1 MAPAPRY
8 RKHVRNQSHL
18 SVQSMGII
26 PQLLFERG
34 GEEKLNSS
42 GCFCPVWWVPGWH
55 LMASVA
61 LLTVPSSYWYVVIRS
76 VGEITWDVLLAG
88 DWGRIFAACCTCLWY
103 TVFPFISGPTTPI
116 QCSSV
121 GVVIVSAWEIII
133 LSPSSDLLTTAQ
145 KSFAFS
151 LIILPLIC
159 LILLDFHGRSCWE
172 HCTFNWPVS
181 EERKFYNYWQFKSG
195 WPELTQHY
203 CSQNLRAPAHWAL
216 SESHSLMN
224 ELSECTQH
232 EAWYRCQWYILLN
245 MISLQDH
252 HSS

>member
-88 DWGRIFAACCTCLWY
+88 DWGEFSLHVVHVYDTPF
-103 TVFPFISGPTTPI
+103 FPFISGPTTPI

-121 GVVIVSAWEIII
+121 GVVTVSAWEIII
-133 LSPSSDLLTTAQ
+133 LSPSSESSYNCPEILCIFSDYFTSDLFNFTGL
-145 KSFAFS
+145 SWEV
-151 LIILPLIC
+151 
-159 LILLDFHGRSCWE
+159 LLGA
-172 HCTFNWPVS
+172 
-181 EERKFYNYWQFKSG
+181 
-195 WPELTQHY
+195 LHY
-203 CSQNLRAPAHWAL
+203 
-216 SESHSLMN
+216 
-224 ELSECTQH
+224 
-232 EAWYRCQWYILLN
+232 
-245 MISLQDH
+245 
-252 HSS
+252 

>member
-42 GCFCPVWWVPGWH
+42 GCFCPVWRVPGWH

-103 TVFPFISGPTTPI
+103 TVFPFYQWPYYTYTMFIRGCCHCISMRNHNT
-116 QCSSV
+116 V
-121 GVVIVSAWEIII
+121 
-133 LSPSSDLLTTAQ
+133 
-145 KSFAFS
+145 
-151 LIILPLIC
+151 PLI
-159 LILLDFHGRSCWE
+159 R
-172 HCTFNWPVS
+172 
-181 EERKFYNYWQFKSG
+181 
-195 WPELTQHY
+195 
-203 CSQNLRAPAHWAL
+203 
-216 SESHSLMN
+216 
-224 ELSECTQH
+224 
-232 EAWYRCQWYILLN
+232 
-245 MISLQDH
+245 ISLQLPRNPLH
-252 HSS
+252 FLWLFYLWSV